1 MNGQEFLK
9 KLKNYFKKHRKLIP
23 DVTDDM
29 LRDFSF

>member
-9 KLKNYFKKHRKLIP
+9 KLKIILKKCRKLIP